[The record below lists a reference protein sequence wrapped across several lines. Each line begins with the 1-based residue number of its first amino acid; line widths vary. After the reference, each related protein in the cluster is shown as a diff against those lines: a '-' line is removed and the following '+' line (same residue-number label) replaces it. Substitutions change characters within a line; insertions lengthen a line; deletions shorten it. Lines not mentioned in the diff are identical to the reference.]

1 MLRTDMRAAD
11 VFVVG
16 GGPAGL
22 TAAIAARL
30 KGLDVTVVE
39 AARRPVDRACG
50 EGILPEGVEVLRQL
64 GISLST
70 VEAFPFRGIR
80 FLQGRT
86 SVEASFPFGCG
97 LALRRTMLHEILASR
112 AAELGVRLS
121 WGVRLADLSELPPCR
136 WTVGADG
143 QNSRVRRDSGLDAGS
158 RASCRFGFRR
168 HYAIAPWSDFV
179 EVHWGSR
186 CQIYVTPVS
195 PSEIGI
201 ALLSRD
207 SHLRLD
213 AALREFPELQQ
224 RLKGVAAS
232 SSERGAVTASR
243 RLRSVF
249 RGSTV
254 LIGDASG
261 SVDAITGQGLS
272 LSFHQAIAMA
282 EALCSGDLTSYQAE
296 HSRLARRPIL
306 AANILLSLD
315 RFPLL
320 RRSIISALAYHPPAF
335 AQLLQFGVSESHSRT
350 RVRNEEWRLLP
361 FHKRSL

>member
-1 MLRTDMRAAD
+1 MRAGD
-11 VFVVG
+11 VFVIG

-39 AARRPVDRACG
+39 AARPPVDRACG
-50 EGILPEGVEVLRQL
+50 EGILPEGVEALRQL
-64 GISLST
+64 GINLST
-70 VEAFPFRGIR
+70 VETFPFRGIR
-80 FLQGRT
+80 FLQEGA

-97 LALRRTMLHEILASR
+97 LALRRTLLHEILVSR
-112 AAELGVRLS
+112 AVELGVRLF
-121 WGVRLADLSELPPCR
+121 WGVRITDASKLPPCR

-143 QNSRVRRDSGLDAGS
+143 QNSRVRRAGGLDAGS
-158 RASCRFGFRR
+158 RASWRFGFRR
-168 HYAIAPWSDFV
+168 HYAIAPWCDFV

-195 PSEIGI
+195 PSEIGV

-213 AALREFPELQQ
+213 GALSEFPELQQ
-224 RLKGVAAS
+224 RLQGVAAT

-243 RLRSVF
+243 RLCRVF
-249 RGSTV
+249 RGGTV

-282 EALCSGDLTSYQAE
+282 EAFCSGDLTSYQAE
-296 HSRLARRPIL
+296 HSRLARRPVF
-306 AANILLSLD
+306 AANILLLLD
-315 RFPLL
+315 RFALL
-320 RRSIISALAYHPPAF
+320 RRSVLRALAYHPPAF
-335 AQLLQFGVSESHSRT
+335 AKLLQFGVAESRSGLRT
-350 RVRNEEWRLLP
+350 RNDEWRLLP
-361 FHKRSL
+361 FHKRS